1 MFNFDLAWFLA
12 WLVWNY
18 NSEYHLARWWYCCII
33 AYGYGCLW
41 LVLTAIFDFFRLA
54 FKIQNNLWKSKCEL
68 DWVNVMAYIFFFSQ
82 YAKALSKGHGMLFLY
97 YIHWKKTKQDVV
109 ITERK
114 RNRKLEALQ
123 VLVPLGSEED
133 PGDGVQVT
141 TATACSAGDL
151 KLDISNG
158 QEGISSGLQF
168 CHIDIQSYHWAN
180 RWSINHR
187 SHLEI

>member
-1 MFNFDLAWFLA
+1 MF
-12 WLVWNY
+12 
-18 NSEYHLARWWYCCII
+18 
-33 AYGYGCLW
+33 
-41 LVLTAIFDFFRLA
+41 
-54 FKIQNNLWKSKCEL
+54 
-68 DWVNVMAYIFFFSQ
+68 
-82 YAKALSKGHGMLFLY
+82 
-97 YIHWKKTKQDVV
+97 
-109 ITERK
+109 TERK

-168 CHIDIQSYHWAN
+168 CHIDIQSYH
-180 RWSINHR
+180 
-187 SHLEI
+187 